1 MAYRDIYRYL
11 GTKRWFAWLVARTAP
26 LDAKVLKAS
35 KGRFGLLGS
44 YGFPQL
50 LLTTTGRKSGQ
61 PRTVTLLY
69 GRHGDDIVLIGSNL
83 GQAHH
88 PAWALNL
95 QATPQ
100 AVVEID
106 GVASA
111 VEARLVTDPDEREAI
126 WAQMT
131 AMYPGYAMYRT
142 RAGRDIKVFAVR
154 APDVGGTIVA

>member
-1 MAYRDIYRYL
+1 VAYRDVFRYL
-11 GTKRWFAWLVARTAP
+11 GTTRWFPSVAARVAP
-26 LDAKVLKAS
+26 LDARVLKAS

-69 GRHGDDIVLIGSNL
+69 GRHGDEMVLVGSNF

-95 QATPQ
+95 EATPE
-100 AVVEID
+100 AVVEVD
-106 GVASA
+106 GV
-111 VEARLVTDPDEREAI
+111 VTPVVARLVTDPEEREAI
-126 WAQMT
+126 WEQMI

-142 RAGRDIKVFAVR
+142 RAGRDIKVFAVQ
-154 APDVGGTIVA
+154 AVGEPGTIGA